1 MSSKDLAGKNDIK
14 PTWEVIMRTEKAY
27 PIKPNPMRSSRN
39 KIQLGV
45 FSTNTEGGC
54 TVTNAPERLRGD
66 DWAGNLEIARVA
78 DDAGFEAFIPVGR
91 WKGFGGTNN
100 TGG

>member
-1 MSSKDLAGKNDIK
+1 
-14 PTWEVIMRTEKAY
+14 MRAEKSY
-27 PIKPNPMRSSRN
+27 PIKTNPMRSSPN

-66 DWAGNLEIARVA
+66 DWAGNLEIARIA
-78 DDAGFEAFIPVGR
+78 DDAGFEAFIP
-91 WKGFGGTNN
+91 
-100 TGG
+100 

>member
-1 MSSKDLAGKNDIK
+1 
-14 PTWEVIMRTEKAY
+14 MRTEKAY

-66 DWAGNLEIARVA
+66 RSE
-78 DDAGFEAFIPVGR
+78 E
-91 WKGFGGTNN
+91 N
-100 TGG
+100 TSELQSRI

>member
-1 MSSKDLAGKNDIK
+1 
-14 PTWEVIMRTEKAY
+14 MRTEKAY

-54 TVTNAPERLRGD
+54 TVTNAPERLRG
-66 DWAGNLEIARVA
+66 EI
-78 DDAGFEAFIPVGR
+78 GR
-91 WKGFGGTNN
+91 AHV
-100 TGG
+100 